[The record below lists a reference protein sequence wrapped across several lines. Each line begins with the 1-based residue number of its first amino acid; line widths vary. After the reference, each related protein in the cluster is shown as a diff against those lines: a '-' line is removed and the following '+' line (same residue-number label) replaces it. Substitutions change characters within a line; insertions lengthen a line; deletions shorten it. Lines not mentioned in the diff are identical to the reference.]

1 MSDFDSKINKKYIKT
16 AGEVRFIKD
25 DSNSPMNAGNWA
37 WGGFPPSSREIN
49 PNFKFNPD
57 CNEKLVT
64 VLKSTLFALGHT
76 LHAYD
81 IFAKLKSRD
90 ISPDGSLGGK
100 GYIQEVKHIR
110 KQFMN
115 CVEALSAISDT
126 LNDEVQAPHWALAT
140 RSPEEVESINE
151 LKDDPEKHA
160 QKQMEEEAKKV
171 NEASNVRTA
180 SVRKKARCT
189 ILADRYMRSKR

>member
-1 MSDFDSKINKKYIKT
+1 MSEINRNKNIRT

-37 WGGFPPSSREIN
+37 WGGFPPTNREIN
-49 PNFKFNPD
+49 PNFKFDPD
-57 CNEKLVT
+57 CSAKLVA

-81 IFAKLKSRD
+81 IFAKLKSRS

-100 GYIQEVKHIR
+100 GYIQEVKHMR

-115 CVEALSAISDT
+115 TVEALSALSDT
-126 LNDEVQAPHWALAT
+126 LNDEVKAPHWALAS
-140 RSPEEVESINE
+140 RDPQEVDSINDIKE
-151 LKDDPEKHA
+151 DPEKYA
-160 QKQMEEEAKKV
+160 ERQMKEDAKSIEESSKI
-171 NEASNVRTA
+171 RTA
-180 SVRKKARCT
+180 SIRKRASVT
-189 ILADRYMRSKR
+189 IVADKYIRSMK